1 MANVHTTLTSLFD
14 DIADAIRENTP
25 VTEQIKADAFPA
37 YIRMLGYDG
46 TIPATPSVL
55 DSCSWDFIRWASD
68 EGIADLLWSVG
79 DRKGV
84 SINNWGGPFLTTTA
98 TDYYVHSGTYYCY
111 ILGFD
116 HNSDVEGS
124 NRIHFEFGF
133 SALSGGTHIAF
144 ATNMY
149 GRTLNEYESDLYLR
163 MNPDNSNSGG
173 WKDSAMRNGSLNG
186 ETNSFKKAVP
196 SDLLSVIK
204 STTKYTDNVG
214 GGSGDIQS
222 NVTATTDL
230 FWILNVFE
238 IFTGVVGVNF
248 YESQKTKRYQ
258 YYINGNAANRYKS
271 NDLSTGAR
279 ALMRSPQSNDATNFK
294 YISTTN
300 GMIGND
306 SARKIYGVSPCFCV

>member
-46 TIPATPSVL
+46 TIPATPTVL
-55 DSCSWDFIRWASD
+55 DSCPWDFIRWASD
-68 EGIADLLWSVG
+68 QGIADLLWSVG

-84 SINNWGGPFLTTTA
+84 SINNWGDPFLNSESA
-98 TDYYVHSGTYYCY
+98 DYYVHSGTYYCY

-144 ATNMY
+144 VTNMY

-163 MNPDNSNSGG
+163 MNPNDSNSGG

-238 IFTGVVGVNF
+238 IFTGVAGVNY
-248 YESQKTKRYQ
+248 YESLRTKRYQ

-279 ALMRSPQSNDATNFK
+279 ALMRSPQSDDATNFK
-294 YISTTN
+294 NISTTN
-300 GMIGND
+300 GSIGNAG
-306 SARKIYGVSPCFCV
+306 ARRIYGVSPCFCV

>member
-25 VTEQIKADAFPA
+25 ITEQIKADAFPA

-55 DSCSWDFIRWASD
+55 NSCSWDFIRWASD

-84 SINNWGGPFLTTTA
+84 SIGNWGSPSFGSGWDDF
-98 TDYYVHSGTYYCY
+98 YVHSGTYYCY

-144 ATNMY
+144 AANKYDTSINDY
-149 GRTLNEYESDLYLR
+149 KSDIYLR
-163 MNPDNSNSGG
+163 MNPNDSNSGG
-173 WKDSAMRNGSLNG
+173 WKDSTMRNGTLNG

-238 IFTGVVGVNF
+238 IFTGVSGVNF

-258 YYINGNAANRYKS
+258 YYINGNASNRYKS

-279 ALMRSPQSNDATNFK
+279 ALMRSPQSDDATNFK
-294 YISTTN
+294 NISTKN
-300 GMIGND
+300 GSIGNAG
-306 SARKIYGVSPCFCV
+306 ARRIYGVSPCFCV